1 MMSNAKKIF
10 SCNNCG
16 AKYPK
21 WMGMCGQ
28 CGEWNTVEEEIIQ
41 SKNKNEP
48 KFILNTTKVKEIKE
62 INYETNERI
71 ETNDSE
77 LNRVLGGG
85 IVPGSLILISGEP
98 GIGKSTLILQLS
110 ISTKRKVLYVSGEES
125 QQQIKLRADRIS
137 KIQTECYI
145 LTETNLEL
153 ILNSVESLMPE
164 IIVVDSIQTIQT
176 NSIDNIQG
184 STPQIKECTSTL
196 IKLAKQTG
204 IPIFVIGHI
213 TKDGNIAGPKVLEHM
228 VDVVLNFEGDKN
240 NLFRILRSKKNRFG
254 STSEIGIYE
263 MLDKGLV
270 IVENPSELFT
280 SNRNKELSGNCIGIT
295 LDGIRPIMIEIQ
307 ALVSSAVYGTPQRI
321 SNGFNS
327 KRLNMLL
334 AVLEKKVGFK
344 IGIKDIFI
352 NITGGIKIDD
362 PALDLA
368 VIFSILSSN
377 TNLNIENDICLCAEI
392 GLSGE
397 LRSVKNI
404 DIRISEAERLGYKKI
419 IVSQNSKIRAKSSKI
434 KILKFSKL
442 SNVVK
447 EVFKEQD

>member
-1 MMSNAKKIF
+1 MASTKKIY

-21 WMGMCGQ
+21 WMGQCSQ
-28 CGEWNTVEEEIIQ
+28 CGEWNTVDEEIIQ
-41 SKNKNEP
+41 SKKKSEP
-48 KFILNTTKVKEIKE
+48 NIILNKSKLKEIKE
-62 INYETNERI
+62 IDAETTERI
-71 ETNDSE
+71 KIGDNE

-85 IVPGSLILISGEP
+85 IVPGSVILISGEP
-98 GIGKSTLILQLS
+98 GIGKSTLILQIS
-110 ISTKRKVLYVSGEES
+110 ISIKRKVLYISGEES
-125 QQQIKLRADRIS
+125 QQQIKLRANRIS
-137 KIQTECYI
+137 KNQNECYI

-153 ILNSVESLMPE
+153 ILKSIEALMPDL
-164 IIVVDSIQTIQT
+164 IVIDSIQTIQT
-176 NSIDNIQG
+176 DGIENIQG

-196 IKLAKQTG
+196 IKVAKQTG
-204 IPIFVIGHI
+204 IPIIVIGHI

-240 NLFRILRSKKNRFG
+240 NLYRILRSKKNRFG

-263 MLDKGLV
+263 MLDTGLN
-270 IVENPSELFT
+270 IVKNPSELFT
-280 SNRNKELSGNCIGIT
+280 SNRENRLSGNCIGIT
-295 LDGIRPIMIEIQ
+295 LDGNRSIMIEIQ

-334 AVLEKKVGFK
+334 AVLEKKAGFK
-344 IGIKDIFI
+344 IGVKDIFI

-377 TNLNIENDICLCAEI
+377 TNLSIKNGLCFCAEV

-397 LRSVKNI
+397 LRNVKNI
-404 DIRISEAERLGYKKI
+404 DIRISEAERLGYNKI
-419 IVSQNSKIRAKSSKI
+419 IISSNSITQNKTNQIE
-434 KILKFSKL
+434 ILKFSKL
-442 SNVVK
+442 SDVVK
-447 EVFKEQD
+447 QVFKEQD

>member
-1 MMSNAKKIF
+1 MASTKKIY

-21 WMGMCGQ
+21 WMGQCSQ
-28 CGEWNTVEEEIIQ
+28 CGEWNTVDEEIIQ
-41 SKNKNEP
+41 SKKKSEP
-48 KFILNTTKVKEIKE
+48 NIILNKSKLKEIKE
-62 INYETNERI
+62 IDAETTERI
-71 ETNDSE
+71 KIGDNE

-85 IVPGSLILISGEP
+85 IVPGSVILISGEP
-98 GIGKSTLILQLS
+98 GIGKSTLILQIS
-110 ISTKRKVLYVSGEES
+110 ISIKRKVLYISGEES
-125 QQQIKLRADRIS
+125 QQQIKLRANRIS
-137 KIQTECYI
+137 NNQNECYI

-153 ILNSVESLMPE
+153 ILKSIEALMPDL
-164 IIVVDSIQTIQT
+164 IVIDSIQTIQT
-176 NSIDNIQG
+176 DGLENIQG

-196 IKLAKQTG
+196 IKVAKQTG
-204 IPIFVIGHI
+204 IPIIVIGHI

-240 NLFRILRSKKNRFG
+240 NLYRILRSKKNRFG

-263 MLDKGLV
+263 MLNSGLN
-270 IVENPSELFT
+270 IVKNPSELFT
-280 SNRNKELSGNCIGIT
+280 SNRENQLSGNCIGIT
-295 LDGIRPIMIEIQ
+295 LDGNRSIMIEIQ

-334 AVLEKKVGFK
+334 AVLEKKAGFK
-344 IGIKDIFI
+344 IGVKDIFI

-377 TNLNIENDICLCAEI
+377 TNLSIENGLCFCAEV

-397 LRSVKNI
+397 LRNVKNI
-404 DIRISEAERLGYKKI
+404 DIRISEAERLGYNKI
-419 IVSQNSKIRAKSSKI
+419 IISSNSKTQNKI
-434 KILKFSKL
+434 NQIEILKFSKL
-442 SNVVK
+442 SDVVK

>member
-85 IVPGSLILISGEP
+85 IIPGSLILISGEP

-176 NSIDNIQG
+176 NSIENIQG

>member
-1 MMSNAKKIF
+1 MMSNVKKVF

-21 WMGMCGQ
+21 WMGMCSQ

-48 KFILNTTKVKEIKE
+48 KIILNTSKIKEIKE
-62 INYETNERI
+62 INYETKERI

-85 IVPGSLILISGEP
+85 IVQGSLILISGEP

-110 ISTKRKVLYVSGEES
+110 ISTKRKVLYISGEES

-145 LTETNLEL
+145 LTETNLES
-153 ILNSVESLMPE
+153 ILKSVESLMPE

-176 NSIDNIQG
+176 NSIENIQG

-263 MLDKGLV
+263 MLDRGLV

-280 SNRNKELSGNCIGIT
+280 SNRNNQLSGNCIGIT

-377 TNLNIENDICLCAEI
+377 TNLTIENDICLCSEI

-419 IVSQNSKIRAKSSKI
+419 IVSQNSKIQAKANKI

-442 SNVVK
+442 SDVVK
-447 EVFKEQD
+447 EIFKEQD

>member
-1 MMSNAKKIF
+1 
-10 SCNNCG
+10 
-16 AKYPK
+16 
-21 WMGMCGQ
+21 MGQCSQ
-28 CGEWNTVEEEIIQ
+28 CGEWNTVDEEIIQ
-41 SKNKNEP
+41 SKKKSEP
-48 KFILNTTKVKEIKE
+48 NIILNKSKLKEIKE
-62 INYETNERI
+62 IDTETTERVKI
-71 ETNDSE
+71 SDNE

-85 IVPGSLILISGEP
+85 IVPGSVILISGEP
-98 GIGKSTLILQLS
+98 GIGKSTLILQIS
-110 ISTKRKVLYVSGEES
+110 ISIKRKVLYISGEES
-125 QQQIKLRADRIS
+125 QQQIKLRANRIS
-137 KIQTECYI
+137 NNQNECYI

-153 ILNSVESLMPE
+153 ILKSIEALMPDL
-164 IIVVDSIQTIQT
+164 IVIDSIQTIQT
-176 NSIDNIQG
+176 DVIENIQG

-196 IKLAKQTG
+196 IKVAKQSG
-204 IPIFVIGHI
+204 IPIIVIGHI

-240 NLFRILRSKKNRFG
+240 NLYRILRSKKNRFG

-263 MLDKGLV
+263 MLDTGLN
-270 IVENPSELFT
+270 IVKNPSELFT
-280 SNRNKELSGNCIGIT
+280 SNRENQLSGNCIGIT
-295 LDGIRPIMIEIQ
+295 LDGNRSIMIEIQ

-334 AVLEKKVGFK
+334 AVLEKKAGFK
-344 IGIKDIFI
+344 IGVKDIFI

-377 TNLNIENDICLCAEI
+377 TNLSVENGLCFCAEV

-397 LRSVKNI
+397 LRNVKNI
-404 DIRISEAERLGYKKI
+404 DIRISEAERLGYNKI
-419 IVSQNSKIRAKSSKI
+419 IISSNSKTQNKTNQIE
-434 KILKFSKL
+434 ILKFSKL
-442 SNVVK
+442 SDVVK

>member
-1 MMSNAKKIF
+1 MASTKKIY

-21 WMGMCGQ
+21 WMGQCSQ
-28 CGEWNTVEEEIIQ
+28 CGEWNTVEGEIIQ
-41 SKNKNEP
+41 SKKKSEP
-48 KFILNTTKVKEIKE
+48 NIILNKSKLKEIKE
-62 INYETNERI
+62 IDAETTERI
-71 ETNDSE
+71 KISDNE

-85 IVPGSLILISGEP
+85 IVPGSVILISGEP
-98 GIGKSTLILQLS
+98 GIGKSTLILQIS
-110 ISTKRKVLYVSGEES
+110 ISIKRKVLYISGEES
-125 QQQIKLRADRIS
+125 QQQIKLRANRIS
-137 KIQTECYI
+137 KNQNECYI

-153 ILNSVESLMPE
+153 ILKSIEALMPDL
-164 IIVVDSIQTIQT
+164 IVIDSIQTIQT
-176 NSIDNIQG
+176 DGIENIQG

-196 IKLAKQTG
+196 IKVAKQTG
-204 IPIFVIGHI
+204 IPIIVIGHI

-240 NLFRILRSKKNRFG
+240 NLYRILRSKKNRFG

-263 MLDKGLV
+263 MLDTGLN
-270 IVENPSELFT
+270 IVKNPSELFT
-280 SNRNKELSGNCIGIT
+280 SNRENQLSGNCIGIT
-295 LDGIRPIMIEIQ
+295 LDGNRSIMIEIQ

-334 AVLEKKVGFK
+334 AVLEKKAGFK
-344 IGIKDIFI
+344 IGVKDIFI

-377 TNLNIENDICLCAEI
+377 TNLSIENGLCFCAEV

-397 LRSVKNI
+397 LRNVKNI
-404 DIRISEAERLGYKKI
+404 DIRISEAERLGYNKI
-419 IVSQNSKIRAKSSKI
+419 IISSNSKTQNKTTQIE
-434 KILKFSKL
+434 ILKFSKL
-442 SNVVK
+442 SDVVK